1 MLHTRI
7 EISQGKFMRACV
19 RVSVY
24 LFGGPSK
31 AIFRC
36 SLVIFKIIEI
46 RVINYL
52 VEEFRQFSKYVSII
66 KQNAAKQIYQNSNI
80 SSQESE
86 KAL

>member
-1 MLHTRI
+1 
-7 EISQGKFMRACV
+7 MRACV

-24 LFGGPSK
+24 LFGGPAK

-52 VEEFRQFSKYVSII
+52 VEQFSKYVSII